1 MLAPR
6 IIHLCLR
13 VRLYDIEGFPEN
25 GNYQFCQ
32 HQKEI
37 LGKNGGRM
45 DFILAKPAPVT
56 AATRLS

>member
-1 MLAPR
+1 
-6 IIHLCLR
+6 
-13 VRLYDIEGFPEN
+13 LYDIEGFPEN